1 MLRQE
6 KAKSQTE
13 LAEEEEEVP
22 CTAEGSC
29 VNCAAKP
36 ECSEYSQNW
45 IWHSAW
51 GEQIFI
57 SVFVIDVWNISNRL
71 GRPEYLKDGCPP

>member
-1 MLRQE
+1 VLRQE

-13 LAEEEEEVP
+13 LAEEEEVP
-22 CTAEGSC
+22 C
-29 VNCAAKP
+29 VNCADKP

-57 SVFVIDVWNISNRL
+57 SVFAIYVWNISNRL
-71 GRPEYLKDGCPP
+71 GRPEDLKDGCPP